1 MRHWTIGCAV
11 LLIASI
17 CGQASAEATERLLKM
32 RTYNFACGTN
42 QECSGWRHSFAYL
55 DPAAKNAELPR
66 ETFVDIYTSHEVDDR
81 LADVKTEVS
90 RLVDEAISRAGG
102 PMSSAPDDRN
112 LREEIAADV
121 VARLGRIMAEREAQ
135 MREWLRQE
143 IRDELK
149 AAGKSR

>member
-1 MRHWTIGCAV
+1 MRHRTIGYAA
-11 LLIASI
+11 LLIALLY
-17 CGQASAEATERLLKM
+17 GHASAEATERLLKM
-32 RTYNFACGTN
+32 RTYNFACGSN

-66 ETFVDIYTSHEVDDR
+66 DTFVEIYTSHEVDDK
-81 LADVKTEVS
+81 LADLKTEVS

-102 PMSSAPDDRN
+102 STASAPEERN

-143 IRDELK
+143 IRDELN
-149 AAGKSR
+149 AAKSR